1 MGRKGAPSG
10 SYFFGFTTANAI
22 TNVTVIHRIQSDSK
36 CFFRI
41 GEVILDTVRQK
52 REYSSLYPAALQS
65 GGSGGESGRDRL
77 RRMNQEP
84 RRAEERQE
92 TRAVPRNYMNQVPRD
107 NRSQPSV
114 PISGQRQF
122 ANHQANQ
129 GITSSSLSTR
139 QLSNLGNKR
148 GRHK

>member
-10 SYFFGFTTANAI
+10 SYFFGFTPTNAI
-22 TNVTVIHRIQSDSK
+22 TNVTVIRFHRNV
-36 CFFRI
+36 FRI

-52 REYSSLYPAALQS
+52 REYSSLYPAQLQG
-65 GGSGGESGRDRL
+65 GGSSGESGRDRL

-84 RRAEERQE
+84 RRDEPRQE

-114 PISGQRQF
+114 PISSQRQF
-122 ANHQANQ
+122 AGHQGNQ